1 MGVLTHLICASGRP
15 QAMFCLHPKRLWIFQ
30 GSGKGC
36 DMASGVEQ
44 GLLSDSE
51 AVDAI
56 DGGASSHLALDLMA
70 GHATLGGVVG
80 ITGEELEAL
89 YALGYRHY
97 CCGKYERALSFFRFL
112 CLHRHTDARSWLSLA
127 AASQMLE
134 DTEGAVQAYRLAA
147 LLNSEDPQIPLRAAE
162 CLVKLGRPAAAIV
175 ALGDVLTL
183 SAGNPE
189 FDTFAWRARRMLDRL
204 KTERNPNGA

>member
-1 MGVLTHLICASGRP
+1 
-15 QAMFCLHPKRLWIFQ
+15 
-30 GSGKGC
+30 
-36 DMASGVEQ
+36 MASEVEQ
-44 GLLSDSE
+44 DVLSDPE
-51 AVDAI
+51 AADAI

-70 GHATLGGVVG
+70 GRATLGDVVG
-80 ITGEELEAL
+80 ITDEELEAL
-89 YALGYRHY
+89 YALGYRYY
-97 CCGKYERALSFFRFL
+97 CCGKYEHALSFFRFL

-162 CLVKLGRPAAAIV
+162 CLVKLGRRAAATV

-189 FDTFAWRARRMLDRL
+189 LDTFAWRAQRMLARL
-204 KTERNPNGA
+204 NTERNSNGS